1 MSSFLELIRSF
12 DAAHV
17 DYVLV
22 GGFATVIHGHQR
34 LTGDVDFVI
43 ALDEANTL
51 RAIDLLTSLGYRP
64 RAPVD
69 PRGFAD
75 PATRQSWVNEKGLLV
90 MSFFNPSNAMLEV
103 DLFVDYPIPK
113 EKLWESSKLI
123 DVSGVNVRVCS
134 IDHLIEMKLA
144 ASRPKDLEDVRILR
158 IIKESN
164 G

>member
-1 MSSFLELIRSF
+1 MSQFLNLIREF
-12 DAAHV
+12 ETAQV

-69 PRGFAD
+69 PRQFAD
-75 PATRQSWVNEKGLLV
+75 PTTRQSWVKEKGLLV
-90 MSFFNPSNAMLEV
+90 MSFFNPNNAMLEV

-113 EKLWESSKLI
+113 NDLWKSSKLI
-123 DVSGVNVRVCS
+123 DIDGVNVRVCS

-144 ASRPKDLEDVRILR
+144 AGRPKDLEDVRILR
-158 IIKESN
+158 EIKASDV
-164 G
+164 

>member
-1 MSSFLELIRSF
+1 
-12 DAAHV
+12 
-17 DYVLV
+17 
-22 GGFATVIHGHQR
+22 
-34 LTGDVDFVI
+34 
-43 ALDEANTL
+43 
-51 RAIDLLTSLGYRP
+51 
-64 RAPVD
+64 
-69 PRGFAD
+69 
-75 PATRQSWVNEKGLLV
+75 

>member
-1 MSSFLELIRSF
+1 MSSFLNLIRSF
-12 DAAHV
+12 ESARV

-69 PRGFAD
+69 PRGFAE
-75 PATRQSWVNEKGLLV
+75 ASTRQSWVADKGLLV
-90 MSFFNPSNAMLEV
+90 MSFFNPDHALLEV
-103 DLFVDYPIPK
+103 DLFVEYPIPK
-113 EKLWESSKLI
+113 DELWKSSKLI
-123 DVSGVNVRVCS
+123 DIGGVNVRVCS
-134 IDHLIEMKLA
+134 IDHLIGMKLA
-144 ASRPKDLEDVRILR
+144 AGRPKDLEDVRILR
-158 IIKESN
+158 KIKA
-164 G
+164 GDV